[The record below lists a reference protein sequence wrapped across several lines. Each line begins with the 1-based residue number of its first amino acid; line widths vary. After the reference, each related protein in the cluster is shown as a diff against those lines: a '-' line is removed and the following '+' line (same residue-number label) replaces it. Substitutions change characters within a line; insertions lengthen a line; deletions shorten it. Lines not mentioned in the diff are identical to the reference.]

1 MARMVRG
8 IVILLWLCGLA
19 VPRLVAAEAYAPQL
33 AALQLQLAADPTNP
47 TLLFK
52 LGDLCFDEGAQDNHE
67 AVKLAGK
74 YFSKLLELDPK
85 NARALALLGST
96 FTMKGRDALWPP
108 TRMKLVR
115 EGIKKMDAAAALAP
129 ADPGVR
135 FTRAFNNF
143 HMPKF
148 MDRESIVEADFEWL
162 WAQLPSKPGALDAEM
177 KQNIAFCQG
186 TLLKR
191 KGQNS
196 DALAVWQQG
205 IAFDPFSPIAQK
217 IQEQMKKT
225 KGHEK
230 NK

>member
-1 MARMVRG
+1 MVVLIRG
-8 IVILLWLCGLA
+8 ILILIWLSGMV
-19 VPRLVAAEAYAPQL
+19 VPRLCAAETYAQRLADLQTQL
-33 AALQLQLAADPTNP
+33 TADPTNQ

-52 LGDLCFDEGAQDNHE
+52 LGDFCFDEGAKDNRE
-67 AVKLAGK
+67 AVKLAEK
-74 YFSKLLELDPK
+74 YFSRLMELNP
-85 NARALALLGST
+85 NHARALAMLGST

-129 ADPGVR
+129 DDPAVR

-148 MDRESIVEADFEWL
+148 MEREAIVQADFEWL
-162 WAQLPSKPGALDAEM
+162 WAQLQSKPGAFDEAM
-177 KQNIAFCQG
+177 KQNVARCQG

-191 KGQNS
+191 QGQNS
-196 DALAVWQQG
+196 DALAVWRQG
-205 IAFDPFSPIAQK
+205 IAFNPASPIAQE
-217 IQEQMKKT
+217 IQELVKKT
-225 KGHEK
+225 KGHE

>member
-1 MARMVRG
+1 MTEG
-8 IVILLWLCGLA
+8 LLDCIVTP
-19 VPRLVAAEAYAPQL
+19 VSSHPNQV
-33 AALQLQLAADPTNP
+33 
-47 TLLFK
+47 
-52 LGDLCFDEGAQDNHE
+52 
-67 AVKLAGK
+67 
-74 YFSKLLELDPK
+74 
-85 NARALALLGST
+85 
-96 FTMKGRDALWPP
+96 PP
-108 TRMKLVR
+108 TAWICADNGCFGKGYPGDDKWFAWLQTLPVERCRFATAPDVV
-115 EGIKKMDAAAALAP
+115 GDAAATLAP
-129 ADPGVR
+129 DDPGVR

-196 DALAVWQQG
+196 DALTVWQQG